1 MRIKMLLIAACAAL
15 VASGLAGAHN
25 GTYVTK
31 VTIKGPGG
39 DFYGKVISSSK
50 TCMANRKVTVWKQ
63 KGSVQNRS
71 VDKKIASDTSEL
83 RGLYGEWSVGNTGYK
98 HGKFYARAAKSPGC
112 QAAASK
118 TIKI

>member
-1 MRIKMLLIAACAAL
+1 MRIKLLVTAVCAAL
-15 VASGLAGAHN
+15 VAAATAGAH
-25 GTYVTK
+25 TQSYVTK

-50 TCMANRKVTVWKQ
+50 SCMANRKVTVWKQ
-63 KGSVQNRS
+63 KGTVQNRA
-71 VDKKIASDTSEL
+71 VDRKIASDTSEL
-83 RGLYGEWSVGNTGYK
+83 RGLYGEWSVGNTGFK

-112 QAAASK
+112 QAASSK